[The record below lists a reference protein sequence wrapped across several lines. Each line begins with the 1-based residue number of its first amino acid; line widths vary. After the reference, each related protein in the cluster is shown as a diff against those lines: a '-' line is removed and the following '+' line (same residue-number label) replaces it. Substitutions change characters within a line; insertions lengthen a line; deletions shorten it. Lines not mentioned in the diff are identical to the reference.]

1 MASFRKH
8 RGKWQ
13 ARIFNSATNKTR
25 SKSFTTRKAAADWAR
40 EAEADLIN
48 QADPHYF
55 PPLRNLIERYRN
67 EVTPRKRGARQED
80 QRLRYWQDSVLANQ
94 PANELRSEQLATW
107 RDEALCDRSDATVRQ
122 YLIVLSNVFRH
133 ARLEWGLTKLQNPT
147 KQIAL
152 PRPNNGRDRRLLPGE
167 FEAVLDE
174 LPPEM
179 KLLAQLCRWT
189 GMRMSEGQQLRW
201 EDVDL
206 EARTAILHQTK
217 NGSRRVVPLGPE
229 AVELL
234 TNTKAT
240 SENIVPEIANPSAAW
255 RRATKRA
262 QRSHTGNGHFCDD
275 LHFHD
280 LRHERTSEL
289 FELGLDVTEVALV
302 TGHKSLSMLMGYTHH
317 KASKIAIKLNL

>member
-13 ARIFNSATNKTR
+13 ARIFNSTTNKTR
-25 SKSFTTRKAAADWAR
+25 SKSFATRKAAADWAR

-80 QRLRYWQDSVLANQ
+80 QRLRYWQDSVLTNQ
-94 PANELRSEQLATW
+94 PANELRNEQLATW
-107 RDEALCDRSDATVRQ
+107 RDEALCDRSYATVRQ

-133 ARLEWGLTKLQNPT
+133 ARLEWGLIGLQNPI
-147 KQIAL
+147 KQISL
-152 PRPNNGRDRRLLPGE
+152 PRPNNGRNRRLLPGE
-167 FEAVLDE
+167 FEAVLTQ
-174 LPPEM
+174 LPAEM
-179 KLLAQLCRWT
+179 RLLSLLCRWT
-189 GMRMSEGQQLRW
+189 GMRMSEGQRLRW

-206 EARTAILHQTK
+206 EGKTATLHQTK

-229 AVELL
+229 AIDVLKSTSV
-234 TNTKAT
+234 TNSTV
-240 SENIVPEIANPSAAW
+240 VPPIKNPSAAW
-255 RRATKRA
+255 RRAVKRA
-262 QRSHTGNGHFCDD
+262 KFKCTNNEFLED

-302 TGHKSLSMLMGYTHH
+302 TGHKSLSMLMRYTHH
-317 KASKIAIKLNL
+317 KASKIAMKLNL

>member
-13 ARIFNSATNKTR
+13 ARIFNSVTNKTR

-80 QRLRYWQDSVLANQ
+80 QRLRYWQNSVLANQ

-107 RDEALCDRSDATVRQ
+107 RDGALCERSDATVRQ

-174 LPPEM
+174 LPSEM

-189 GMRMSEGQQLRW
+189 GMRMSEGQQLLW

-206 EARTAILHQTK
+206 EARTATLHQTK

-262 QRSHTGNGHFCDD
+262 ARARLSEDYFCSD

-280 LRHERTSEL
+280 LRHERISEL
-289 FELGLDVTEVALV
+289 FELGLSIPEIASAV
-302 TGHKSLSMLMGYTHH
+302 GHKSWAMLAKYTHVQ
-317 KASKIAIKLNL
+317 AAKIAEKLR